1 MMRYFIKFLFVFIL
15 ASSNCYAIFSPTAK
29 YNREDEKTILKAD
42 TLEGDRDQNIITAIG
57 HVEVV
62 NGPSKATSERMSY
75 DKNTGW
81 IKAYENVRITD
92 IEIGKILT
100 NYAEIKDD
108 FTQGSFPDSVI
119 IFNDGSYLKS
129 RKVEKKSSLITV
141 LTKPIFSICPNDKI
155 VQNNENAGKLFDLLS
170 IKSSKTTIDQEK
182 QVMRTTN
189 GIVRIYNFPVFYTP
203 YLSVPMKNSE
213 RKSGFLAPTYLNNSN
228 FGIGANIPYFVD
240 VAPNIDL
247 TVTPRLYKNS
257 DQITIKNEVYHI
269 LKYGEYKASLEVSN
283 NEIRTQ
289 TNTTVV
295 KRTDKEYRYDFRSSG
310 ALVFTENSS
319 VKHNIHTIGDRDYLR
334 DYNFDFNAFTTSKIN
349 YDYTKGREYLGVKTI
364 RFQELESTLAKQ
376 AQWAL
381 PSITYYKESGKSL
394 FFKEKYALSTNFT
407 TITRESGLQYRRL
420 TVDPSVKI
428 PLNFYGNLIDLTSK
442 VAIDY
447 YSLDNNYKFGETHA
461 DYKQSQSNYKPEFSA
476 MWRLPLI
483 QKTKSNTLMLEPTVN
498 FVSSSFKKNYLSL
511 PNEDSNNSELTVNNL
526 FVNDRIAGYDRNEAG
541 ERISYGAKSA
551 MFNRLGQFEL
561 TLGQSYRISERVQ
574 DVSIRGF
581 NNNNKSNI
589 VGQVSYIL
597 PQYFNA
603 TYLFQLN
610 ESNYKNEVNSLITN
624 LTLKRLTIGNN
635 YLLIRKGVINPEEI
649 AQDTFNIGFKFT
661 PRFRVLGSVTKNLVT
676 NKNLMRSATLEYEGC
691 CVVIKFMTTENNTS
705 NLTKT
710 QRSHSINIAVK
721 NL

>member
-1 MMRYFIKFLFVFIL
+1 M
-15 ASSNCYAIFSPTAK
+15 
-29 YNREDEKTILKAD
+29 
-42 TLEGDRDQNIITAIG
+42 
-57 HVEVV
+57 
-62 NGPSKATSERMSY
+62 
-75 DKNTGW
+75 
-81 IKAYENVRITD
+81 
-92 IEIGKILT
+92 
-100 NYAEIKDD
+100 
-108 FTQGSFPDSVI
+108 
-119 IFNDGSYLKS
+119 
-129 RKVEKKSSLITV
+129 
-141 LTKPIFSICPNDKI
+141 
-155 VQNNENAGKLFDLLS
+155 
-170 IKSSKTTIDQEK
+170 
-182 QVMRTTN
+182 
-189 GIVRIYNFPVFYTP
+189 
-203 YLSVPMKNSE
+203 
-213 RKSGFLAPTYLNNSN
+213 
-228 FGIGANIPYFVD
+228 
-240 VAPNIDL
+240 
-247 TVTPRLYKNS
+247 
-257 DQITIKNEVYHI
+257 
-269 LKYGEYKASLEVSN
+269 
-283 NEIRTQ
+283 
-289 TNTTVV
+289 
-295 KRTDKEYRYDFRSSG
+295 
-310 ALVFTENSS
+310 
-319 VKHNIHTIGDRDYLR
+319 
-334 DYNFDFNAFTTSKIN
+334 
-349 YDYTKGREYLGVKTI
+349 
-364 RFQELESTLAKQ
+364 
-376 AQWAL
+376 
-381 PSITYYKESGKSL
+381 
-394 FFKEKYALSTNFT
+394 
-407 TITRESGLQYRRL
+407 QYRRL